1 MINNPE
7 SVTRILI
14 VEDEAPNSRMLH
26 ELLVELRPQWK
37 VEAILESVQ
46 ESVAWLKSNPAPD
59 IILMD
64 IQLSDGICFSI
75 FDQVTLP
82 PSCRIIFTTAYD
94 EYAIRAFKVNSI
106 DYLLKPIEKS
116 ELESA
121 IIKYE
126 ALLSEF
132 QSGRSETFNVQER
145 YDQLVKNILSGKKE
159 YRTRF
164 LVAGINNWQTIETR
178 TIAYIYSENKLTFA
192 VDFDGRDYTLDYT
205 LEQLESELNPAE
217 FYRANRKTILH
228 IDAVVKVYN
237 DLGGKLKVMT
247 KPAPDFEIPVSR
259 LKATEFKIWMGK

>member
-1 MINNPE
+1 MKN
-7 SVTRILI
+7 SVEKAIRVLI
-14 VEDEAPNSRMLH
+14 VEDEAPNSRMLR
-26 ELLVELRPQWK
+26 ELIAELRPQWK

-46 ESVAWLKSNPAPD
+46 ESVAWLQSNPAPD

-75 FDQVTLP
+75 FDQVLLP

-106 DYLLKPIEKS
+106 DYLLKPIEKT
-116 ELESA
+116 ELEAA
-121 IIKYE
+121 IKKYE
-126 ALLSEF
+126 ELLSEF
-132 QSGRSETFNVQER
+132 QSGRSEIFQVQEK

-164 LVAGINNWQTIETR
+164 LVAGVNNWQTIETK
-178 TIAYIYSENKLTFA
+178 TIAFIFSENKLTFA
-192 VDFDGRDYTLDYT
+192 VDFEGRNYTLDYT

-237 DLGGKLKVMT
+237 DLGGKLKVVT
-247 KPAPDFEIPVSR
+247 RPAPDFEIPVSR
-259 LKATEFKIWMGK
+259 LKATDFKIWMGK